1 MHECVNSVCN
11 RICNH
16 MDYHKT
22 KIQIY
27 EHISCCICFDQVS
40 ASLGENFFGCVA
52 RPYIGAQR
60 HFHRDT
66 DHACVVVAALS
77 LPLQGRLSAATTTH
91 AWYVSLRKCL
101 WRLYKI
107 TFRNEKYALGRVRYW
122 LNLPLFQFL
131 LTFELTCRESVFVWI
146 LQPFS
151 SEH

>member
-1 MHECVNSVCN
+1 MQVVRLDGCAGILCCSSHETLPACPVPLPLA
-11 RICNH
+11 
-16 MDYHKT
+16 MT
-22 KIQIY
+22 
-27 EHISCCICFDQVS
+27 
-40 ASLGENFFGCVA
+40 A
-52 RPYIGAQR
+52 RPYIGAPLN
-60 HFHRDT
+60 
-66 DHACVVVAALS
+66 A
-77 LPLQGRLSAATTTH
+77 LQGRLSSATTTH